1 MDTIMVTLHV
11 VAAVFIIGPMAILPM
26 TGMRAIKAGEGG
38 QVAVLAKSTLIF
50 SLLSLLVIIF
60 GFGIIGMRS
69 MPITLWWI
77 LLSLVLYAIA
87 LILTLVVVVPALR
100 RASRRLSPAL
110 PPERPAAPARGTS
123 PATVSGGT
131 PGAPAPGAAPAP
143 RTAPTPA
150 ATATASGTENN
161 EYTLVAMGSG
171 ISSVLLLVTVVL
183 MVVGASS

>member
-26 TGMRAIKAGEGG
+26 TGMRAIKAGQGG

-110 PPERPAAPARGTS
+110 PPERPAASARGTG

-143 RTAPTPA
+143 STAPTPA
-150 ATATASGTENN
+150 ATASGTENN